1 MNIRNIAL
9 AALPLALGLVFG
21 ATRAD
26 AATEALDAVAAA
38 SVVVSTPT
46 VTTTTAKL
54 SFTETETNG
63 SLRFYYSTTS
73 FTAADTTKATIT
85 KLSVTS
91 RGTGSVSLTGLT
103 AGTTYYYRF
112 QGYYSGKN
120 VTNYTASGSFTTTAL
135 TGIHGRPLTSGT
147 AAAATTNVL
156 GRPVGRSSGVSVS
169 TAGSVPDLRGASH

>member
-1 MNIRNIAL
+1 MNIRSLAL
-9 AALPLALGLVFG
+9 AAFPLALGIVFG

-26 AATEALDAVAAA
+26 AAAEALDAVAAA
-38 SVVVSTPT
+38 SVVVSTPA

-54 SFTETETNG
+54 SFTENQTNG

-91 RGTGSVSLTGLT
+91 RGNGSVSLTGLT
-103 AGTTYYYRF
+103 AGTTYSYRF
-112 QGYYSGKN
+112 QGYYPGKN

-135 TGIHGRPLTSGT
+135 TGIHGRPQTFGAGT
-147 AAAATTNVL
+147 AAKTNVL
-156 GRPVGRSSGVSVS
+156 GRPSGKASGVSVNTTGS
-169 TAGSVPDLRGASH
+169 TPDLRGASH